1 MNSKEIRQQF
11 IDFFVSKQHTAVR
24 SAPVIP
30 WEDPT
35 LLFTNAGMNQFK
47 DIFLGLKKPEFPR
60 AVDSQK
66 CIRAGGKHNDLEEV
80 GRDGYHHTF
89 FEMLGN
95 WSFGDYYKK
104 EAIGWAW
111 ELFTDVWKLPKEL
124 LFATVYKTDEEA
136 YDLWKSE
143 TDIKH
148 DHIEYHAD
156 KDNFW
161 EMGETGPC
169 GPCSEIHYDRGID
182 FCNLQDDPDHEC
194 KVNGDCHRYIELWNL
209 VFIQYFRDTEG
220 NLNPLPNKFVDTG
233 AGFERVL
240 QILQGKTSNYDTDV
254 FLPILEEIAKL
265 SGVKYE
271 QDERGVSHRVIAD
284 HIRALSFA
292 LADGGLPSN
301 EGRGYVMRRILRRA
315 ARHGRLLNMK
325 DTFLHKLVDRV
336 VEVMGDHFTELK
348 EKQAH
353 IKMIIKAEE
362 DRFNLT
368 LDKGLVKFEEI
379 IARTAGKEIS
389 GKDAFMLYDTF
400 GFPMDLTLILAEEK
414 GLTIDEA
421 GFATEMEAQKTRAR
435 NAAKFVMNTE
445 EIEWIELKE
454 EKATEFVGYK
464 SAEARCFIQ
473 KYNIDDKN
481 NVRLVLDQTPFY
493 AESGGQQAD
502 TGRIHNEECKI
513 EITDVQKSQDL
524 FIHIGKVLEGE
535 INEAEF
541 AAMID
546 EEHRASVARN
556 HTATHLL
563 HEALK
568 EILGDHLNQKGSAV
582 HADYLRFDFTHF
594 QQVTQEELSMVEHIV
609 NRKVRE
615 CIQVETEL
623 KPIDEAKKEGATAL
637 FGEKY
642 GEEVRVVTMGDFSK
656 ELCGGTHLRYTA
668 EIGLFKILSES
679 SIAAGVRRIEA
690 VTGEKA
696 EEYVLKLEDEMSEV
710 TRLLS
715 APKAVVFEKLEKI
728 IAENKELH
736 HQMEQLKA
744 KSAGSKL
751 DELIASGKDIDGVK
765 LIAAKLE
772 VADGKAMRAAGDQL
786 RDKIGSGIGVLIADV
801 GGKVSIITIVT
812 KDLTNRFK
820 AGAIV
825 GKVAAIVGGK
835 GGGRPDMAQAGG
847 KDVTKI
853 DEAVAAV
860 EGIVREM

>member
-1 MNSKEIRQQF
+1 MNSKEVRQQF
-11 IDFFVSKQHTAVR
+11 IDFFVSKQHTVVR

-47 DIFLGLKKPEFPR
+47 DIFLGLKKSDFPR

-124 LFATVYKTDEEA
+124 LYATVYKTDEEA
-136 YDLWKSE
+136 YELWKSE
-143 TDIKH
+143 TDIEH

-169 GPCSEIHYDRGID
+169 GPCSEIHYDRGLE
-182 FCNLQDDPDHEC
+182 FCNLKDDPDHVC

-209 VFIQYFRDTEG
+209 VFIQYFRDAEG

-240 QILQGKTSNYDTDV
+240 QILQGKKSNYDTDV
-254 FLPILEEIAKL
+254 FLPILEAIAEL

-315 ARHGRLLNMK
+315 ARFGRLLNMK
-325 DTFLHKLVDRV
+325 ETFLHKLVDTV
-336 VEVMGDHFTELK
+336 VDVMGDHFTELK

-379 IARTAGKEIS
+379 VAKTDGKIIS

-414 GLTIDEA
+414 GLTIDDA
-421 GFATEMEAQKTRAR
+421 GFAAEMEAQKNRAR
-435 NAAKFVMNTE
+435 NAAKFVMNVK

-454 EKATEFVGYK
+454 EKETEFVGYEENE
-464 SAEARCFIQ
+464 SRCFIQ
-473 KYNIDDKN
+473 KYNIDDDN
-481 NVRLVLDQTPFY
+481 NIKLVLDVTPFY
-493 AESGGQQAD
+493 AESGGQTAD
-502 TGRIHNEECKI
+502 IGRIYNDDCKI
-513 EITDVQKSQDL
+513 QITDVQKGQDQ

-535 INEAEF
+535 INDNEF
-541 AAMID
+541 VAMID
-546 EEHRASVARN
+546 EDYRMNVARN
-556 HTATHLL
+556 HTANHLL
-563 HEALK
+563 QKALQ
-568 EILGDHLNQKGSAV
+568 EVLGEHVNQKGSSVNAES
-582 HADYLRFDFTHF
+582 LRFDFTHF
-594 QQVTQEELSMVEHIV
+594 HQVTQEELGMVEQII
-609 NRKVRE
+609 NRKIRE
-615 CIQVETEL
+615 CVQVEIEN
-623 KPIDEAKKEGATAL
+623 KSIEEAKEEGAMAL

-642 GEEVRVVTMGDFSK
+642 GDEVRVVSVGDYSK
-656 ELCGGTHLRYTA
+656 ELCGGTHLFFTG
-668 EIGLFKILSES
+668 EIGLFKIISES
-679 SIAAGVRRIEA
+679 SIASGVRRIEA
-690 VTGEKA
+690 ITGEKA
-696 EEYVLKLEDEMSEV
+696 EEYVAKLEDEMSEV

-715 APKAVVFEKLEKI
+715 APKAIVFEKLEKI
-728 IAENKELH
+728 IADNKELH

-751 DELIASGKDIDGVK
+751 EELIASGKDIDGVK
-765 LIAAKLE
+765 LVAAKLE

-801 GGKVSIITIVT
+801 GGKVSVIAIVT

-847 KDVTKI
+847 KDVGKI

-860 EGIVREM
+860 EGIVRDM